1 MSYKRPAPQ
10 SRDRLEQSLFSARR
24 AAKWSLRIAITCALV
39 ASSGLIGILYIPEMN
54 SLAGEIA
61 GTLVALGMI
70 GSLLSLLVY
79 AGNSHSST
87 QMEFQIRDHDKRK
100 KAEELAISIRNLSA
114 ENRTSP
120 IDEWIQNRIR
130 PQPQPYGV
138 SDEGAEHLTA
148 QWLQYLGFEEAT
160 VTQYSGDGGIDVE
173 TLDYVCQVKNYR
185 DKSISVTEVREL
197 FGVAASERKRAILFT
212 STGATTQAIEF
223 ADKNGIALI
232 RFDAKS
238 ARLEE
243 INDDGSDLL
252 VNGEYEED

>member
-1 MSYKRPAPQ
+1 MSYKIPAQ
-10 SRDRLEQSLFSARR
+10 KGREYLEQSLFSAKR
-24 AAKWSLRIAITCALV
+24 AAKWSLRVAITCALV
-39 ASSGLIGILYIPEMN
+39 ATLGLIGILFIPDLQ
-54 SLAGEIA
+54 SLFGEIA
-61 GTLVALGMI
+61 STLVEIGMI
-70 GSLLSLLVY
+70 GSVLSLLVY

-87 QMEFQIRDHDKRK
+87 QMEFQIQEYDNRK
-100 KAEELAISIRNLSA
+100 KAEELANSIRNLDVDDS
-114 ENRTSP
+114 TSP

-130 PQPQPYGV
+130 PEPQPFGV

-185 DKSISVTEVREL
+185 DKAVSVTEVREL

-212 STGATTQAIEF
+212 SSGATTQAIEF

-232 RFDAKS
+232 RFDAKA

-252 VNGEYEED
+252 VNGEYEDL